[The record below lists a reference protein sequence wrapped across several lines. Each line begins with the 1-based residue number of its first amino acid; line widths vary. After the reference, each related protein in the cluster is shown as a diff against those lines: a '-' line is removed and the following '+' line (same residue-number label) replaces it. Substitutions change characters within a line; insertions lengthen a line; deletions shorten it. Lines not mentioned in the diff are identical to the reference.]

1 MKKIIV
7 MLLFAAFMPVF
18 AQNLLDNSSFE
29 SIDEQKNIPSSWAV
43 VKRGSFEDTHSFNDK
58 IALDGKNSA
67 SIVNNSGITKGVT
80 LLYMQTLKQKIN
92 ALPVGTEV
100 EFSVFARAV
109 SNTAQVR
116 VYFEAMKAKK
126 LVIRNV
132 NVSADKWTKIT
143 MNFTKEDVDYGN
155 PYVCLQLLSGN
166 DVVFDCAYLGE
177 AGKNPYAEL
186 GKVDNFISNGG
197 FEVIQ
202 NNLPLN
208 WAIINKIPNGKAV
221 AVSDGAASG
230 KNCVKLSAAEK
241 FKGLL
246 MWNQN
251 LDMTHFADIAPETE
265 IEITM
270 KAKTDKP
277 ATVFR
282 FYVEFMNNGK
292 YIGTFI
298 AHNQKCS
305 NNSWEEK
312 KFTFK
317 MPKIKPTKANLYL
330 QLMSEGEV
338 MFDDVSMKLKK

>member
-7 MLLFAAFMPVF
+7 MLLFAALTPVF
-18 AQNLLDNSSFE
+18 AQNLLNNSSFE
-29 SIDEQKNIPSSWAV
+29 NIDEQKNIPASWTII
-43 VKRGSFEDTHSFNDK
+43 KRGSFEDTHSFNDK
-58 IALDGKNSA
+58 IALDGKTSA
-67 SIVNNSGITKGVT
+67 AIVNNSGITKGVT
-80 LLYMQTLKQKIN
+80 LLYMQTLGQKIN
-92 ALPVGTEV
+92 ALSVGTEV

-109 SNTAQVR
+109 SNTAKVR

-143 MNFTKEDVDYGN
+143 MKFTKEDIDYGN
-155 PYVCLQLLSGN
+155 PYVCLQLLSGK
-166 DVVFDCAYLGE
+166 DVVFDCAYLGV

-186 GKVDNFISNGG
+186 GKSDNLISNGG

-208 WAIINKIPNGKAV
+208 WSILNKIPNGKAV
-221 AVSDGAASG
+221 VISDGAASG
-230 KNCVKLSAAEK
+230 KNCVKLSSAEK

-251 LDMTHFADIAPETE
+251 LDMTPFADIAPESE
-265 IEITM
+265 IEITL

-282 FYVEFMNNGK
+282 FYIEFMNNGK

-298 AHNQKCS
+298 AHKQKCT
-305 NNSWEEK
+305 NSWEEK
-312 KFTFK
+312 KFIFK

-338 MFDDVSMKLKK
+338 MFDDVSMQLKK